1 MNELLWQAP
10 LLALVGSIAGFL
22 NVLAGGGSLLTLPVL
37 IFLGLP
43 AATANGTNRVAIF
56 IQNISAISGF
66 RKQGVFPWRISL
78 LCTLP
83 ALAGAWLGANL
94 AVDIDDQLFKRLLA
108 IIMIGVL
115 IFTAW
120 DPMKRIRVEK
130 MHLTPLRTAAL
141 LVSFFFVGIY
151 GGFVQAGVGF
161 LIITALPVGA
171 FGERLGIELNA
182 NTSDLEGKVDVRVP
196 NYEADIFL
204 GAGGLYNEDNY
215 FIANGNCFIRDEVFS
230 PALTLGIG
238 FKALVGEVELSR
250 IDYDLASMNFALF
263 GRYDFRKNY
272 YDMPFS
278 VEVGVSGATKPLCFN
293 DTERYIDCTGAVY
306 GHIVHNAAILVGGR
320 YLDMRFDRGAGEVK
334 TKEYAIFF
342 GCKLF
347 I

>member
-1 MNELLWQAP
+1 MN
-10 LLALVGSIAGFL
+10 IKY
-22 NVLAGGGSLLTLPVL
+22 T
-37 IFLGLP
+37 
-43 AATANGTNRVAIF
+43 ATAILLLIVL
-56 IQNISAISGF
+56 
-66 RKQGVFPWRISL
+66 FP
-78 LCTLP
+78 
-83 ALAGAWLGANL
+83 A
-94 AVDIDDQLFKRLLA
+94 
-108 IIMIGVL
+108 
-115 IFTAW
+115 
-120 DPMKRIRVEK
+120 
-130 MHLTPLRTAAL
+130 
-141 LVSFFFVGIY
+141 
-151 GGFVQAGVGF
+151 
-161 LIITALPVGA
+161 GA

-182 NTSDLEGKVDVRVP
+182 NTSDLEGKIDVRVP

-238 FKALVGEVELSR
+238 FKALVGEVEISD

-263 GRYDFRKNY
+263 GRYDFRENY

-293 DTERYIDCTGAVY
+293 DTERYIDCSGTVY

-320 YLDMRFDRGAGEVK
+320 YLNLRFDRGAGEVK